1 MNETSN
7 KKVVEINEEAKESKF
22 KNACAKVGAG
32 IKKHGKKIA
41 VGAAVIATGVVLYV
55 LKGKIENPTDKV
67 IDDDVIDII
76 DVSDY
81 ADEVQSN

>member
-1 MNETSN
+1 MNETNN
-7 KKVVEINEEAKESKF
+7 KKVVEINGEAKESKF

-32 IKKHGKKIA
+32 IKKHSKKIA
-41 VGAAVIATGVVLYV
+41 VGAAVLTAGVVLYV